1 MLPGT
6 QECLWRLVREIVDN
20 ICYSSYVY
28 ICELSNIVMTSVPF
42 AKRRWN
48 AAVSYST
55 FDRIQRFAFENQL
68 QLQQV
73 AENLFSQLPDD
84 LFREYGLRRA
94 GK

>member
-1 MLPGT
+1 MAS
-6 QECLWRLVREIVDN
+6 I
-20 ICYSSYVY
+20 
-28 ICELSNIVMTSVPF
+28 PF

-55 FDRIQRFAFENQL
+55 FDRIQRFAFDNKL

-73 AENLFSQLPDD
+73 AENLFSQLPDG
-84 LFREYGLRRA
+84 LLIEYGLSRS

>member
-1 MLPGT
+1 
-6 QECLWRLVREIVDN
+6 
-20 ICYSSYVY
+20 
-28 ICELSNIVMTSVPF
+28 MTSVPF

-55 FDRIQRFAFENQL
+55 FERIQRFAFENKL

-84 LFREYGLRRA
+84 LFREYGLRRSD
-94 GK
+94 K